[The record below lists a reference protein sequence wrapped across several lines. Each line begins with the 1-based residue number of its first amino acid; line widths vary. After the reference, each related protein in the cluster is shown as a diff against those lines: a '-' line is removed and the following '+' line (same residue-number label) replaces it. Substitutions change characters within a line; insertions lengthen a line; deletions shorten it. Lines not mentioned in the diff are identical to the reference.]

1 MNIIGDVEGR
11 ACFIIDDIVDSAG
24 TLCNASNALLDQGA
38 TEVYAY
44 VTHGVLSGEAVERV
58 NNSSLTKLVLTDT
71 IEESDLVLKSNK
83 IEVISISSL
92 LGEAIKRI
100 SDEKSVSSLFD

>member
-1 MNIIGDVEGR
+1 MLLIFYVNLNKGVFKLNFKTSIIILMVLFLGSCSTVEKISNKINILKKFD
-11 ACFIIDDIVDSAG
+11 
-24 TLCNASNALLDQGA
+24 
-38 TEVYAY
+38 
-44 VTHGVLSGEAVERV
+44 
-58 NNSSLTKLVLTDT
+58 NSSLTKLVLTDS